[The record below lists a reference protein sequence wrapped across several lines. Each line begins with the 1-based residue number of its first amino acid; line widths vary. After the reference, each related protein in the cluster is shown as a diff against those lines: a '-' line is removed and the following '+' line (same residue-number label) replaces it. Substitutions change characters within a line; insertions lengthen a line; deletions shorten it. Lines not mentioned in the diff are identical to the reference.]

1 MELSERKKQ
10 ILSKAIEEYI
20 KDSAPITSGAIKDI
34 GNLDCSTATLRN
46 ELNALEAMGYLRQL
60 HTSGGR
66 VPTAQGYRFYVE
78 NLLRDIKAT
87 DEELE
92 DVRKLIENRT
102 NSLNDLVSGIAKIVS
117 KATNYPTVVIVNGL
131 DNLILN
137 EFKFIPLIGGKVMV
151 LIGTNSGYI
160 NDTMDIDS
168 TEESCQDASNYL
180 TKYFKGESIGFML
193 RNLTDLN
200 EGMRGEISAFQNIVD
215 SLVGGLKELNSKR
228 LLDVRRE
235 GTVKL
240 LKSDNIQ
247 DAQNV
252 LELLDDED
260 NLVEVLKET
269 DEDNITISVAEDGGK
284 DVSVIKAPVKLG
296 GQQLATIGVIG
307 PQRMDYEKIASALK
321 VVIENLAKLKG
332 D

>member
-1 MELSERKKQ
+1 MELSSRKKQ
-10 ILSKAIEEYI
+10 ILAKAVEEYI
-20 KDSAPITSGAIKDI
+20 KDSAPITSSGIKDI

-102 NSLNDLVSGIAKIVS
+102 NSLNDLVAGIAKIVS

-137 EFKFIPLIGGKVMV
+137 EFKFVPLIGGKVMV

-160 NDTMDIDS
+160 TDTMETNATD
-168 TEESCQDASNYL
+168 ESCADASRYL

-193 RNLTDLN
+193 RNLSDLN
-200 EGMRGEISAFQNIVD
+200 DGMRGEISAFQNIVD
-215 SLVGGLKELNSKR
+215 SLVGGLKEFNSKKM
-228 LLDVRRE
+228 LDVRRE

-240 LKSDNIQ
+240 LKANKE

-252 LELLDDED
+252 LELLENED
-260 NLVEVLKET
+260 SLVEVLNEKEL
-269 DEDNITISVAEDGGK
+269 DGIKISVADDGGK
-284 DVSVIKAPVKLG
+284 DVSVVKAPVKFG

-321 VVIENLAKLKG
+321 VVIENLANLKG
-332 D
+332 E

>member
-10 ILSKAIEEYI
+10 ILSKAVEEYI
-20 KDSAPITSGAIKDI
+20 KDSAPITSSGIKDV
-34 GNLDCSTATLRN
+34 GNLECSTATLRN
-46 ELNALEAMGYLRQL
+46 ELNALEAMGFLRQL

-78 NLLRDIKAT
+78 NLLRGIKAT
-87 DEELE
+87 DEDLE

-117 KATNYPTVVIVNGL
+117 KATNYPTVVIINGL

-137 EFKFIPLIGGKVMV
+137 EFKFVPLIGGKVMV

-160 NDTMDIDS
+160 TDTMDIVASED
-168 TEESCQDASNYL
+168 SCQDASKYL

-215 SLVGGLKELNSKR
+215 SLVGGLKNLNSRKM
-228 LLDVRRE
+228 LDVRRE
-235 GTVKL
+235 GAAKM
-240 LKSDNIQ
+240 LKNEDISE
-247 DAQNV
+247 AQNI
-252 LELLDDED
+252 LELLEDED
-260 NLVEVLKET
+260 NLVKVLN
-269 DEDNITISVAEDGGK
+269 DNNTNEITISVADDGGK
-284 DVSVIKAPVKLG
+284 NVSVVRAPVKLG

-321 VVIENLAKLKG
+321 VVTENLAKLKG